1 MAPSLRSIRGAESV
15 ELAYGSLL
23 ERGALM
29 AVQAGYATSRSI
41 KEKEEHMFSER
52 ERAFLDS
59 QTLAR
64 FATVAVNGQPD
75 VDAVGIG
82 FDGERFYIS
91 GYALER
97 TRKYKNIAAGHK
109 QISLIIDDL
118 VSLEPLMPRAIKIH
132 GKAEIVTLEQGYR
145 GPGTYIV
152 ITPEVSWSWGVDA
165 PAFQDGQF
173 VTRKI
178 IWQ

>member
-1 MAPSLRSIRGAESV
+1 MQEHACPFREILNYHKLHTI
-15 ELAYGSLL
+15 
-23 ERGALM
+23 ERE
-29 AVQAGYATSRSI
+29 
-41 KEKEEHMFSER
+41 EKFMFSEK
-52 ERAFLDS
+52 ERAFLQS

-75 VDAVGIG
+75 VDAVGFG
-82 FDGERFYIS
+82 FDGKRFYIS

-97 TRKYKNIAAGHK
+97 SRKYKNVAAGHR
-109 QISLIIDDL
+109 QVSLIIDDL
-118 VSLEPLMPRAIKIH
+118 PSIEPLVPRAIKVH

-145 GPGTYIV
+145 GPGTYLV

-173 VTRKI
+173 VTKKI
-178 IWQ
+178 TWQ

>member
-1 MAPSLRSIRGAESV
+1 
-15 ELAYGSLL
+15 
-23 ERGALM
+23 
-29 AVQAGYATSRSI
+29 
-41 KEKEEHMFSER
+41 MFSEK
-52 ERAFLDS
+52 ERAFLQS

-75 VDAVGIG
+75 VDAVGFG

-97 TRKYKNIAAGHK
+97 SRKYKNVTSGHTLV
-109 QISLIIDDL
+109 SLIIDDL
-118 VSLEPLMPRAIKIH
+118 PSLEPLVPRAIKVH
-132 GKAEIVTLEQGYR
+132 GEAEIVTLEQGYR

-152 ITPEVSWSWGVDA
+152 ITPKVSWSWGVDA

-173 VTRKI
+173 VTKKI
-178 IWQ
+178 TWP